1 MKLIRCHIENFG
13 ILHDFDYVFN
23 AGINVIHAEN
33 GWGKSTLASFI
44 RVMFY
49 GFDKETKKSIEERER
64 VQKAPWRGGVYGGS
78 LVFETGGR
86 TYRIVRTFDSKKGSR
101 DTFELYDEITGL
113 PSRDYS
119 RAVGEVL
126 FDIDRE
132 SYQRTAYIARS
143 G

>member
-49 GFDKETKKSIEERER
+49 GFDKETKKSIEETESTM
-64 VQKAPWRGGVYGGS
+64 AGWCIWRQS
-78 LVFETGGR
+78 C
-86 TYRIVRTFDSKKGSR
+86 I
-101 DTFELYDEITGL
+101 
-113 PSRDYS
+113 
-119 RAVGEVL
+119 
-126 FDIDRE
+126 
-132 SYQRTAYIARS
+132 
-143 G
+143 

>member
-49 GFDKETKKSIEERER
+49 GFDKETKELLYKGAEKIKELKDRWCI
-64 VQKAPWRGGVYGGS
+64 WRQ
-78 LVFETGGR
+78 FC
-86 TYRIVRTFDSKKGSR
+86 I
-101 DTFELYDEITGL
+101 
-113 PSRDYS
+113 
-119 RAVGEVL
+119 
-126 FDIDRE
+126 
-132 SYQRTAYIARS
+132 
-143 G
+143 